1 MFNKHKGE
9 INMEYPKEKV
19 IKVNGLKITVKPYL
33 TTMIIDAILDSVIEL
48 DGYAIRATMA
58 DAMVMAQC
66 TDLAD
71 FHTEDDNV
79 DIDTVDIYRANGV
92 IDAVTREISGYEIL
106 LGGLADLSVK
116 DVYKKF
122 EGVIAEFTKEF
133 KDINLDEQ
141 QKKFQDTLNELK
153 EVEAKKEAILNG

>member
-1 MFNKHKGE
+1 
-9 INMEYPKEKV
+9 MEFPKEKV
-19 IKVNGLKITVKPYL
+19 IRINGLKIKIKPYL
-33 TTMIIDAILDSVIEL
+33 TTTIIDAILNSVIQVE
-48 DGYAIRATMA
+48 DYALRTTMA

-66 TDLAD
+66 TDLVD

-79 DIDTVDIYRANGV
+79 DVSIVDIYRANGV

-106 LGGLADLSVK
+106 LSGLADLSVR
-116 DVYKKF
+116 DIYTRF

-141 QKKFQDTLNELK
+141 QKKFENTLNELK

>member
-1 MFNKHKGE
+1 
-9 INMEYPKEKV
+9 MEYPKEKV
-19 IKVNGLKITVKPYL
+19 IKINGLKITVKPYL
-33 TTMIIDAILDSVIEL
+33 TTTLIDAILDAVIQVE
-48 DGYAIRATMA
+48 DYALRNAMA

-79 DIDTVDIYRANGV
+79 NIDTVDIYRANGV
-92 IDAVTREISGYEIL
+92 IDAVTREISGYDIL
-106 LGGLADLSVK
+106 LGGIADLSIR
-116 DVYKKF
+116 DIYKRF
-122 EGVIAEFTKEF
+122 EGVIGEFTKEF

-153 EVEAKKEAILNG
+153 KVEAKKEAILNG

>member
-1 MFNKHKGE
+1 
-9 INMEYPKEKV
+9 MEYPKEKV
-19 IKVNGLKITVKPYL
+19 IKINGLKIKVKPYL
-33 TTMIIDAILDSVIEL
+33 TTTVIDAILNAVIQVN
-48 DGYAIRATMA
+48 DYALRATMA

-79 DIDTVDIYRANGV
+79 NIDTVDIYRANGV
-92 IDAVTREISGYEIL
+92 IDAVTREISGYDVL
-106 LGGLADLSVK
+106 LSGLADLSVR
-116 DVYKKF
+116 DIYHRF

-141 QKKFQDTLNELK
+141 QKKFESTLNELK
-153 EVEAKKEAILNG
+153 EVEAKKEEILSGK

>member
-1 MFNKHKGE
+1 
-9 INMEYPKEKV
+9 MEFPKEKV
-19 IKVNGLKITVKPYL
+19 IKINGLKITIKPYL
-33 TTMIIDAILDSVIEL
+33 TTTIIDAILNAVIQVE
-48 DGYAIRATMA
+48 DYALRTTMA

-79 DIDTVDIYRANGV
+79 NVDTVDIYRANGV

-106 LGGLADLSVK
+106 LSGLADLSVR
-116 DVYKKF
+116 DIYTRF
-122 EGVIAEFTKEF
+122 ESAIVEFTKEF

-141 QKKFQDTLNELK
+141 QKKFETTLNELK